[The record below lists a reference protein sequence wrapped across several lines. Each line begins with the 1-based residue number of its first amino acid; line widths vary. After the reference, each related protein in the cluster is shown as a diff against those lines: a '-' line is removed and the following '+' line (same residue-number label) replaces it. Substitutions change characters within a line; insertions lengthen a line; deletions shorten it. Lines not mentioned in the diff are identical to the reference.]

1 MTYPPQQPYGHSPTP
16 DPQAWPPAQIPPSR
30 KPRWPW
36 LVLAV
41 AVLFLVS
48 AGWFAYNRVIK
59 KDSGIAACEAM
70 AGNKQIVD
78 GAKVGADEKLTEAQY
93 RQVRKVFEDSRYDD
107 IKDHGTKLID
117 VVWQVSQ
124 LGDTPGMEV
133 LAFVGPLTTEVSG
146 LQSAC
151 ADQGII
157 IKMDLNPSGS
167 PTATGPK
174 CSDVFAEGKT
184 IPKGDGTD
192 TCLDGK
198 GNQTVVFSMD
208 CTDGR
213 KLYQVESDSD
223 AQPGW
228 GFGGGKYK
236 AAKPSNDPK
245 FNDAM
250 TNCNS

>member
-1 MTYPPQQPYGHSPTP
+1 MAMTYYRPGHDDGQPEPSVPP
-16 DPQAWPPAQIPPSR
+16 PPVHKA
-30 KPRWPW
+30 RWPW
-36 LVLAV
+36 LVLVV
-41 AVLFLVS
+41 AVLFLAS

-70 AGNKQIVD
+70 AGDRQIVD
-78 GAKVGADEKLTEAQY
+78 GAKVGAGQKLTEAQY

-124 LGDTPGMEV
+124 LGDKPGMEV
-133 LAFVGPLTTEVSG
+133 LAFVGPLTTELSG

-157 IKMDLNPSGS
+157 IKMDLSPSGS

-174 CSDVFAEGKT
+174 CSEVFADGRT
-184 IPKGDGTD
+184 IPKATGADSCLNGDG
-192 TCLDGK
+192 
-198 GNQTVVFSMD
+198 QPTVVFSMD

-213 KLYQVESDSD
+213 KLYQVEADSG
-223 AQPGW
+223 ARPGW

-236 AAKPSNDPK
+236 AAKPSSDPK

-250 TNCNS
+250 TNCYG